1 MKKFK
6 FIIDGIKYEVSVDEI
21 EQNIASIEVNGTP
34 FTVEIERE
42 QKVLPTAPLRPI
54 KQAASAP
61 QSATCATEPTKSD
74 SFIVKSPLPGSVMK
88 VLVTVGQSVKRGDVL
103 LTMESMKME
112 NNILAEKDGVIKAL
126 FVEPGKNVLQDD
138 KLVEMES
145 SETVVAPAPKPAA
158 STAPKAETPKA
169 EAPKAAPT
177 PVAGGFKVRAPLP
190 GSVLKVL
197 VTEGQSVKRGD
208 VLLTLESMKMENSI
222 LAEKDGVVRG
232 ISVEVGKNV
241 QQDDV
246 LLVLE

>member
-21 EQNIASIEVNGTP
+21 EQNVASIEVNGTP

-74 SFIVKSPLPGSVMK
+74 SFIVKSPLLGSVMK